1 MTNND
6 FRNGRLPDPPSLLPW
21 KDFPMKSNE
30 KKIITV
36 DVDAA
41 KQRIGTKLTSMRS
54 KALNRIADAGVALT
68 QKQIDLLSKLRDRAA
83 Q

>member
-1 MTNND
+1 
-6 FRNGRLPDPPSLLPW
+6 
-21 KDFPMKSNE
+21 MKSNE
-30 KKIITV
+30 KKIVTV